1 MQPYRNV
8 ATTQFLPI
16 YWNCEQ
22 CLCENCLKS
31 PNQESSSCVVSDNTQ
46 KTSFSIE
53 SLLSRKDGPKTDQCM
68 VSPSLKMSGVPSS
81 TTRQLPNDATELLH
95 GYLAHFRHPPSFA
108 QVPLFG
114 RGNFHANGTLLGR
127 SDETDWSIE
136 KPKRMRTIF
145 TVEQLERLEREFT
158 RQQYM
163 VGGQRFYLSKELGLT
178 ETQVKVWFQNRRI
191 KWRKQLIEQQ
201 RSKVRYQKEP
211 SVSAQEENDCS

>member
-16 YWNCEQ
+16 YWNYEQ

-31 PNQESSSCVVSDNTQ
+31 PHQESSSCVVSDNTQ

-114 RGNFHANGTLLGR
+114 RGNFHANGELTNWREILKIHLVSLLGLILSWYTSFYYHAKTGDR
-127 SDETDWSIE
+127 
-136 KPKRMRTIF
+136 
-145 TVEQLERLEREFT
+145 EQLQVARRERCERNPRLYLKPRKFT
-158 RQQYM
+158 FRVFFEIDPCQI
-163 VGGQRFYLSKELGLT
+163 YLSLLLG
-178 ETQVKVWFQNRRI
+178 VKIQRRYFVI
-191 KWRKQLIEQQ
+191 ILL
-201 RSKVRYQKEP
+201 Y
-211 SVSAQEENDCS
+211 